1 MFVSRFAVRALSLG
15 ATATMVVSGLAPAQA
30 TGRRPDPPTSLSKEQ
45 LAAKAI
51 YKQLVEINTTHDNGS
66 TTVAAEAMAA
76 RFRAA
81 GFPEKDIFQ
90 GGAAP
95 TKGNLVVRYH
105 GKGER
110 KPLLLLAHID
120 VVEAK
125 REDWTRDPFT
135 FEETDGFFYGRGS
148 ADDKPMAA
156 IFVAS
161 LLRMKAEG
169 YVPDRDIIL
178 ALTADEEGGPHNG
191 VDWLLKNHR
200 DKIDAAYAL
209 NEGGGGSYKNWKPLL
224 HAVQATEKVPVN
236 FQLKVTNKGGHSS
249 VPVRDNAI
257 YHLAGGLQKIA
268 DYTFPVQLNE
278 VTKVFFE
285 RTAQIE
291 VPEMAAAMRAIV
303 KNPADAAAAATISRQ
318 PRYSSML
325 RTSCVATRLF
335 GGHADNA
342 LPQLATATVNCR
354 IVPNVAPEQIRQE
367 LLRVMGD
374 TAITIAEPPALAPSA
389 PSPLT
394 AELMEP
400 VEALTKQMWPGTP
413 VIPQMSTGATDG
425 RYLRE
430 QGIPTYGVSGIFGD
444 MDDNRAHGRDERTLV
459 KSFFEGHDFLWK
471 LVKTLTSKKPI
482 S

>member
-1 MFVSRFAVRALSLG
+1 MHVSRSTVRVALASALGLSL
-15 ATATMVVSGLAPAQA
+15 ATAAQAQA
-30 TGRRPDPPTSLSKEQ
+30 TARRPDPPATLTKEQ
-45 LAAKAI
+45 LAAKEI
-51 YKQLVEINTTHDNGS
+51 YKQLVEINTTAEHGS
-66 TTVAAEAMAA
+66 TTKAAEAMAA

-81 GFPEKDIFQ
+81 GFPEKDIFL

-95 TKGNLVVRYH
+95 TKGNIVVRYH

-110 KPLLLLAHID
+110 KPLLLLAHLD

-125 REDWTRDPFT
+125 REDWNRDPFQ
-135 FEETDGFFYGRGS
+135 FGEEDGFFYGRGS
-148 ADDKPMAA
+148 ADDKPMAS

-161 LLRMKAEG
+161 LIRMKAEG

-178 ALTADEEGGPHNG
+178 ALTADEEGGPDNG
-191 VDWLLKNHR
+191 VQWLIKNHMQL
-200 DKIDAAYAL
+200 ITAEYAL

-236 FQLKVTNKGGHSS
+236 YALKVTNKGGHSS

-257 YHLAGGLQKIA
+257 YHLAVGLAKLA
-268 DYTFPVQLNE
+268 DYTFPVQLND

-285 RTAQIE
+285 RTAAIE
-291 VPEMAAAMRAIV
+291 TPEMGAAMRALV
-303 KNPADAAAAATISRQ
+303 KNPADAQAAATISKQ

-325 RTSCVATRLF
+325 RTTCVATRLF

-342 LPQLATATVNCR
+342 LPQLATANVNCR
-354 IVPNVAPEQIRQE
+354 IVPNVPPEQIRQE
-367 LLRVMGD
+367 LLRIMGD
-374 TAITIAEPPALAPSA
+374 TAITIAPTPALPPSA

-394 AELMEP
+394 AELMDP
-400 VEALTKQMWPGTP
+400 VEQLTKQMWPGTP

-425 RYLRE
+425 RFLRE
-430 QGIPTYGVSGIFGD
+430 VGIPTYGVSGLFGD

-459 KSFFEGHDFLWK
+459 KSFFEGHEFLWK
-471 LVKTLTSKKPI
+471 LVKSLTSRKPI

>member
-1 MFVSRFAVRALSLG
+1 MMPSRSLVRVAAL
-15 ATATMVVSGLAPAQA
+15 ALAAALCAAPPAFAQA
-30 TGRRPDPPTSLSKEQ
+30 RRPDPPATLTKEQ

-51 YKQLVEINTTHDNGS
+51 YKQLVEINTTADRGS
-66 TTVAAEAMAA
+66 TTIAAEAMAV

-81 GFPEKDIFQ
+81 GFPERDIFQ

-95 TKGNLVVRYH
+95 TKGNLVVRYP
-105 GKGER
+105 GSGAR
-110 KPLLLLAHID
+110 KPLLLLAHLD

-125 REDWTRDPFT
+125 REDWTRDPFA

-148 ADDKPMAA
+148 TDDKPMAA

-169 YVPDRDIIL
+169 YVPDRDLIL

-191 VDWLLKNHR
+191 VQWLLKNH
-200 DKIDAAYAL
+200 KPLVEAEYAL
-209 NEGGGGSYKNWKPLL
+209 NEGGGGSYKNWQPLL
-224 HAVQATEKVPVN
+224 HSVQATEKVPVN
-236 FQLKVTNKGGHSS
+236 FALKVTNKGGHSS
-249 VPVRDNAI
+249 VPVADNAI
-257 YHLAGGLQKIA
+257 YHLANGLARIA
-268 DYTFPVQLNE
+268 SHTFPVQLND

-291 VPEMAAAMRAIV
+291 TPELAAAMKAIV
-303 KNPADAAAAATISRQ
+303 KNPADAQAAATLSRQ

-325 RTSCVATRLF
+325 RTTCVATRLF

-342 LPQLATATVNCR
+342 LPQLATANVNCR
-354 IVPNVAPEQIRQE
+354 IAPNVPPSQVREE

-374 TAITIAEPPALAPSA
+374 TAVQIAEAPPLAPSA

-394 AELMEP
+394 PELMQP
-400 VEALTKQMWPGTP
+400 VEALTRQMWPGTP
-413 VIPQMSTGATDG
+413 VIPTMSTGATDG
-425 RYLRE
+425 RFLRE

-444 MDDNRAHGRDERTLV
+444 MDDNRAHGRDERLLV
-459 KSFFEGHDFLWK
+459 KSFFEGHEFLWK
-471 LVKTLTSKKPI
+471 LVKTLSSRKPAM
-482 S
+482 

>member
-1 MFVSRFAVRALSLG
+1 MPRLRLAVRALVAG
-15 ATATMVVSGLAPAQA
+15 AAALAVAQPANAQA
-30 TGRRPDPPTSLSKEQ
+30 TARRPDPPATLTKEQ
-45 LAAKAI
+45 LAVKEI
-51 YKQLVEINTTHDNGS
+51 YKQLVEINTTAERGS

-81 GFPEKDIFQ
+81 GFPEADIFV
-90 GGAAP
+90 GGEAP
-95 TKGNLVVRYH
+95 TKGNLVVRFH
-105 GKGER
+105 GTGAR
-110 KPLLLLAHID
+110 KPLLLLAHLD

-156 IFVAS
+156 IFTGM
-161 LLRMKAEG
+161 LLRWKAEG
-169 YVPDRDIIL
+169 YKPDRDVIL

-191 VDWLLKNHR
+191 VRWLIKNKR
-200 DKIDAAYAL
+200 ELIDAAYAL

-236 FQLKVTNKGGHSS
+236 FTLKVTNKGGHSS

-257 YHLAGGLQKIA
+257 YHLSQGLAKLA
-268 DYTFPVQLNE
+268 DYDFPVQLNE

-285 RTAQIE
+285 RTAGIE
-291 VPEMAAAMRAIV
+291 TPEMGAAMRALV
-303 KNPADAAAAATISRQ
+303 KNPADAQAAATISKQ

-325 RTSCVATRLF
+325 RTTCVATRLF

-342 LPQLATATVNCR
+342 LPQLATANVNCR
-354 IVPNVAPEQIRQE
+354 ILPNVPPEQVRQE

-374 TAITIAEPPALAPSA
+374 TAITILPAPALAPSA
-389 PSPLT
+389 PSPLV
-394 AELMEP
+394 AELMDP
-400 VEALTKQMWPGTP
+400 VEALTRQMWPGTP

-425 RYLRE
+425 RFLRE
-430 QGIPTYGVSGIFGD
+430 VGIPTYGVSGIFGD

-459 KSFFEGHDFLWK
+459 KSFFEGNEFLSK
-471 LVKTLTSKKPI
+471 LVKALTSKKPI
-482 S
+482 T

>member
-1 MFVSRFAVRALSLG
+1 MLALRPLARACALTV
-15 ATATMVVSGLAPAQA
+15 ATGLALAAPVKAQP
-30 TGRRPDPPTSLSKEQ
+30 RRPDPPATLSRDQLLAKE
-45 LAAKAI
+45 I

-66 TTVAAEAMAA
+66 TTTAAEAMAA

-81 GFPEKDIFQ
+81 GFPAKDIFQ

-105 GKGER
+105 GSGTR
-110 KPLLLLAHID
+110 KPLLLLAHLD

-125 REDWTRDPFT
+125 RADWTRDPFA

-148 ADDKPMAA
+148 TDDKPMAA
-156 IFVAS
+156 IFVAN

-169 YVPDRDIIL
+169 YVPDRDLIV
-178 ALTADEEGGPHNG
+178 ALTADEEGGAHNG
-191 VDWLLKNHR
+191 VEWLLKNHR
-200 DKIDAAYAL
+200 ALIDAEFAL

-224 HAVQATEKVPVN
+224 HSVQATEKVPVN
-236 FQLKVTNKGGHSS
+236 FDLKVTNKGGHSS
-249 VPVRDNAI
+249 VPVADNAI
-257 YHLAGGLQKIA
+257 YHLANGLAKIA
-268 DYTFPVQLNE
+268 AYTFPVALND
-278 VTKVFFE
+278 VTRVFFE

-291 VPEMAAAMRAIV
+291 APEMAAAMRAIV
-303 KNPADAAAAATISRQ
+303 KNPADAQAAATISRQ

-325 RTSCVATRLF
+325 RTTCVATRLF

-342 LPQLATATVNCR
+342 LPQLATAVVNCR
-354 IVPNVAPEQIRQE
+354 IVPNVAPAKVREE

-374 TAITIAEPPALAPSA
+374 TAVQIAEAPPLAPSA

-394 AELMEP
+394 AELMQP
-400 VEALTKQMWPGTP
+400 VEALTRQLWPGTP

-430 QGIPTYGVSGIFGD
+430 QGIPTYGVSGLFGD
-444 MDDNRAHGRDERTLV
+444 MDDNRAHGRDERLLV
-459 KSFFEGHDFLWK
+459 KSFFEGHEFLSK
-471 LVKTLTSKKPI
+471 LVRALTSRKPVT
-482 S
+482 

>member
-1 MFVSRFAVRALSLG
+1 MTVPSSVLRAAALLASVAL
-15 ATATMVVSGLAPAQA
+15 ATSAAAQA
-30 TGRRPDPPTSLSKEQ
+30 TARRPDPPASLTKEQ
-45 LAAKAI
+45 LAAKEI
-51 YKQLVEINTTHDNGS
+51 YKQLVEINTTAEHGS
-66 TTVAAEAMAA
+66 TTKAAEAVAA

-81 GFPEKDIFQ
+81 GFPEADIFQ

-95 TKGNLVVRYH
+95 TKGNIVVRYH
-105 GKGER
+105 GTGQR
-110 KPLLLLAHID
+110 KPLLLLAHLD

-125 REDWTRDPFT
+125 REDWTRDPFQ
-135 FEETDGFFYGRGS
+135 FGEEDGFFYGRGS

-156 IFVAS
+156 IFTAM
-161 LLRMKAEG
+161 LLRWKAEG
-169 YVPDRDIIL
+169 YKPDRDVIL
-178 ALTADEEGGPHNG
+178 ALTADEEGGPDNG
-191 VDWLLKNHR
+191 VRWLIQNHK

-236 FQLKVTNKGGHSS
+236 FALKVTNKGGHSS

-257 YHLAGGLQKIA
+257 YHLAQGLARLA
-268 DYTFPVQLNE
+268 DYTFPVALNE

-285 RTAQIE
+285 RTAALE
-291 VPEMAAAMRAIV
+291 TPEMAAAMRAIV
-303 KNPADAAAAATISRQ
+303 KNPGDAQAAATISKQ

-325 RTSCVATRLF
+325 RTTCVATRLF

-342 LPQLATATVNCR
+342 LPQLATANVNCR
-354 IVPNVAPEQIRQE
+354 IVPNVPPEQVRQE

-374 TAITIAEPPALAPSA
+374 TAITIAAAPPPAPSA

-394 AELMEP
+394 PELMEP

-425 RYLRE
+425 RFLRE
-430 QGIPTYGVSGIFGD
+430 VGIPTYGVSGIFGD
-444 MDDNRAHGRDERTLV
+444 MDDNRAHGRDERTLI
-459 KSFFEGHDFLWK
+459 KSFFEGNEFLSK
-471 LVKTLTSKKPI
+471 LVKALTSKKPI
-482 S
+482 T

>member
-1 MFVSRFAVRALSLG
+1 MPRLRLAVRALVAG
-15 ATATMVVSGLAPAQA
+15 AAALAVAQPANAQA
-30 TGRRPDPPTSLSKEQ
+30 TARRPDPPATLTKEQ
-45 LAAKAI
+45 LAVKEI
-51 YKQLVEINTTHDNGS
+51 YKQLVEINTTAERGS

-81 GFPEKDIFQ
+81 GFPEADIFV
-90 GGAAP
+90 GGEAP
-95 TKGNLVVRYH
+95 TKGNLVVRFH
-105 GKGER
+105 GTGAR
-110 KPLLLLAHID
+110 KPLLLLAHLD

-156 IFVAS
+156 IFTGM
-161 LLRMKAEG
+161 LLRWKAEG
-169 YVPDRDIIL
+169 YKPDRDVIL

-191 VDWLLKNHR
+191 VRWLIKNKR
-200 DKIDAAYAL
+200 ELIDAAYAL

-236 FQLKVTNKGGHSS
+236 FTLKVTNKGGHSS

-257 YHLAGGLQKIA
+257 YHLSQGLAKLA
-268 DYTFPVQLNE
+268 DYDFPVQLNE

-285 RTAQIE
+285 RTAGIE
-291 VPEMAAAMRAIV
+291 TPEMGAAMRALV
-303 KNPADAAAAATISRQ
+303 KNPADAQAATTISKQ

-325 RTSCVATRLF
+325 RTTCVATRLF

-342 LPQLATATVNCR
+342 LPQLATANVNCR
-354 IVPNVAPEQIRQE
+354 ILPNVPPEQVRQE

-374 TAITIAEPPALAPSA
+374 TAITILPAPALAPSA
-389 PSPLT
+389 PSPLV
-394 AELMEP
+394 AELMDP
-400 VEALTKQMWPGTP
+400 VEALTRQMWPGTP

-425 RYLRE
+425 RFLRE
-430 QGIPTYGVSGIFGD
+430 VGIPTYGVSGIFGD

-459 KSFFEGHDFLWK
+459 KSFFEGNEFLSK
-471 LVKTLTSKKPI
+471 LVKALTSKKPI
-482 S
+482 T